1 MKISTKGRYGL
12 RIMLDLAAHA
22 DKYGLDC
29 PRMLGDICKEQ
40 GFSRKYVGRL
50 TVELRD
56 AELIVSIRGAHGGY
70 MLDRPAEEISLLE
83 VLEAL
88 EGPIAIVDCLH
99 CSRNKK
105 GRKKKLPK
113 GKSCGTLKDGC
124 VGCLA
129 HEVWYT
135 LNEEMRKA
143 LDRVTLRDIM
153 NHDIDFNS
161 YEFYDDGN
169 DYDEK
174 EAESDKPAESE
185 KPAESD

>member
-12 RIMLDLAAHA
+12 RIMLDLAMFA
-22 DKYGLDC
+22 DKYGLDQ
-29 PRMLGDICKEQ
+29 PRMLSDICREQ

-50 TVELRD
+50 TVDLRD
-56 AELIVSIRGAHGGY
+56 AELVVSIRGAHGGY

-83 VLEAL
+83 IIEAL
-88 EGPIAIVDCLH
+88 EGPIAVVDCVH
-99 CSRNKK
+99 CQRVKKK
-105 GRKKKLPK
+105 GRKKVSTER
-113 GKSCGTLKDGC
+113 SCGTEKDGC

-129 HEVWYT
+129 HEVWHK
-135 LNEEMRKA
+135 LNEEMRNA

-161 YEFYDDGN
+161 YADYDDEA

-174 EAESDKPAESE
+174 SEEE
-185 KPAESD
+185 KPTEPAA